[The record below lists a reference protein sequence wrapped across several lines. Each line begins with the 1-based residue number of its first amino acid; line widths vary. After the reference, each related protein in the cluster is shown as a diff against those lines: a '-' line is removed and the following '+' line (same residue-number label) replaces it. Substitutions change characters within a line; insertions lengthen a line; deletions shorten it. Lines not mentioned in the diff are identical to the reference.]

1 MANKDSITAPVDHD
15 PRKKRAF
22 RTNDDLELIKLIL
35 EENPA
40 LRQRIIRTIE
50 KQLGKQRLAQSAPPP
65 QKSA

>member
-1 MANKDSITAPVDHD
+1 MANKDNIKAPVDHD

-22 RTNDDLELIKLIL
+22 RTNDDLELIKVIL

-50 KQLGKQRLAQSAPPP
+50 KQLGKQRLEKSVPSS
-65 QKSA
+65 QKPA

>member
-1 MANKDSITAPVDHD
+1 MANKDNIKAPVDRD

-22 RTNDDLELIKLIL
+22 RTNDDLELIKVIL

-50 KQLGKQRLAQSAPPP
+50 KQLGKQRLEKSAPSS
-65 QKSA
+65 QKPA